1 MISKENE
8 KLIKMV
14 EDALNLELEGK
25 KFYEEASR
33 KAKNQLGKKVF
44 ASLAE
49 DEEIH
54 YERIKEIYSSLQSEG
69 AWPKDIGKSIKL
81 KDYKKLF
88 SELIKDLDKDVRITH
103 DEMEALKVGMNLEE
117 KSQKLYENLLQKFL
131 LAIEKKFYQKLIKEE
146 RSHYLILLDSY
157 EYLLDPDS
165 WFRKREKGGLDGA

>member
-25 KFYEEASR
+25 KFYKEASR
-33 KAKNQLGKKVF
+33 KAKNQIGKEIF

-54 YERIKEIYSSLQSEG
+54 YAKIKEIFRSLQSER
-69 AWPKDIGKSIKL
+69 AWPKDIGKPLKL

-103 DEMEALKVGMNLEE
+103 DEMGALKVGMNLEE
-117 KSQKLYENLLQKFL
+117 KSQKLYENLLQKSL
-131 LAIEKKFYQKLIKEE
+131 PAI
-146 RSHYLILLDSY
+146 
-157 EYLLDPDS
+157 
-165 WFRKREKGGLDGA
+165 EKGGLDGA